1 MITLSFSGDYKMDEK
16 ISVIIPVYNLE
27 NVIGKCIESVLN
39 QTYGNIEIIVI
50 DDGSCDNSLKII
62 ARYERENS
70 NIKVIKQKNRGVT
83 AARLAGVEVA
93 TGDCIGFVDGDDY
106 IDADM
111 YELLMNNM
119 RQYHTDISHCG
130 FQMEFR
136 DGRIRA
142 FYNTGEIIVQ
152 DNTQGLIDLISGVR
166 VEPGLWNKLYKKKL
180 FENFRQDESI
190 RINEDLLMNYYLFK
204 KAQSSV
210 FCDVCKYHYIIRE
223 NSASRQKLNR
233 NKIIDPIRVKKIML
247 EDSNVALVKTV
258 IQRMYMETLL
268 NIYNQIILNDTRKEY
283 QDYKSSILKLL
294 KKEECFVG
302 FLPLKKKVLYF
313 GAVYGQAF
321 YKLIYKLY
329 ERYFQEKKY
338 D

>member
-1 MITLSFSGDYKMDEK
+1 MNIK
-16 ISVIIPVYNLE
+16 ISVIVPVFNLE
-27 NVIGKCIESVLN
+27 QYIGRCLDSLLA
-39 QTYGNIEIIVI
+39 QTYMNIEIIII
-50 DDGSCDNSLKII
+50 DDGSCDGSPQII
-62 ARYERENS
+62 AKYEKEHS

-83 AARLAGVEVA
+83 AARIAGVKAA
-93 TGDCIGFVDGDDY
+93 TGDYIGFVDGDDY

-119 RQYHTDISHCG
+119 HQYHAEISHCG
-130 FQMEFR
+130 YQMEFS
-136 DGRIRA
+136 DGRIKA
-142 FYNTGEIIVQ
+142 FYNTGEVIVQ
-152 DNTQGLIDLISGVR
+152 DNTQGLIDLISGAR

-204 KAQSSV
+204 KAQNSV

-233 NKIIDPIRVKKIML
+233 NKIIDPIRVKQIML
-247 EDSNVALVKTV
+247 EDSNVALVKAE

-268 NIYNQIILNDTRKEY
+268 NIYNQIILNDARKEY
-283 QDYKSSILKLL
+283 QDYKRSILKLL
-294 KKEECFVG
+294 KKEKRFVVD
-302 FLPLKKKVLYF
+302 LPLKKKMLYF
-313 GAVYGQAF
+313 GAVYGQTCYMLL
-321 YKLIYKLY
+321 YKVY
-329 ERYFQEKKY
+329 ERYFQKKKY